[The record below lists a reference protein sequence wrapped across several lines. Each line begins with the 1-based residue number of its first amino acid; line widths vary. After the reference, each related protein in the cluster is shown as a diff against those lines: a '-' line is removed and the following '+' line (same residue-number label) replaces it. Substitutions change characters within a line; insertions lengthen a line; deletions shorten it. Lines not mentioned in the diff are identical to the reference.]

1 MAITPK
7 RLYGPAMISSASI
20 AYTVPLA
27 TTAIVKQ
34 VMACNTSTVSP
45 ASFRI
50 GVLGSSN
57 STLNESDCF
66 VFDAPISAK
75 ETILLNTSLVLT
87 ASEKLVVFSSS
98 GGASVSVTFN
108 GIEEI

>member
-7 RLYGPAMISSASI
+7 RLYGPAMISSASV
-20 AYTVPLA
+20 AYTVPTA

-34 VMACNTSTVSP
+34 IMACNTSTSSS

-50 GVLGSSN
+50 GVLGADD
-57 STLNESDCF
+57 STLNEADCF

-87 ASEKLVVFSSS
+87 ASEKLVVFSNS